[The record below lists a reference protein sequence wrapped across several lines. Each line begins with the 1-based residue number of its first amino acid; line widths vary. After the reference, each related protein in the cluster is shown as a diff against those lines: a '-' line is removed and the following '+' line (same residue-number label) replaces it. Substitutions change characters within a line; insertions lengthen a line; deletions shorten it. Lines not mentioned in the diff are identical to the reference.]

1 MTRDEKG
8 KVVSLTANRCEG
20 CGVALQT
27 ADPGKAGYI
36 PEKALTRD
44 VVLCR
49 RCFRIRHYGETE
61 SIKQDP
67 DAYLKQLD
75 EIAKQDCLVVWVV
88 DLFDFAGSWI
98 PGLVRR
104 IGNHPLLVVANKV
117 DLFPPSVKEGRL
129 KEWVF
134 QLLDEMGL
142 HPADVV
148 LCSAR
153 KGLKMNQV
161 MQAIE
166 SFRDGRDVYM
176 IGTTNV
182 GKSTLVNQLLKKTGE
197 VEKEVITTSPYPGT
211 TLDAIRI
218 PLYDGK
224 YLIDTP
230 GIVRG
235 DRMSEWVSPGELK
248 EVVPSSTIRPKVYQ
262 LNEKQTLFFGGLS
275 RFDFVSGKKQPFV
288 CYFSNRLYIH
298 RTKLEQADALWEKH
312 RGELLSP
319 PSDPSALPPLEKH
332 VIHLKGLEKED
343 IVISGLGWIAAGKE
357 KAWIEVWVPKGIR
370 VSTRPSII

>member
-1 MTRDEKG
+1 MT
-8 KVVSLTANRCEG
+8 TNRCEG
-20 CGVALQT
+20 CGIVLQT
-27 ADPGKAGYI
+27 ADSGQVGFI

-49 RCFRIRHYGETE
+49 RCYRIRHYGEMG
-61 SIKQDP
+61 SVKQDP
-67 DAYLKQLD
+67 DAYLKRLD
-75 EIAKQDCLVVWVV
+75 EIAERDCLVVLVI
-88 DLFDFAGSWI
+88 DLFDIAGSWI

-134 QLLDEMGL
+134 QLMNEMGFQ
-142 HPADVV
+142 PADVV
-148 LCSAR
+148 LCSAER
-153 KGLKMNQV
+153 GLNIDQV

-166 SFRDGRDVYM
+166 FCRNGRDVYM
-176 IGTTNV
+176 VGTTNV
-182 GKSTLVNQLLKKTGE
+182 GKSTLINRLLKKNGG
-197 VEKEVITTSPYPGT
+197 VEEEIITTSPYPGT

-218 PLYDGK
+218 SQGDGK
-224 YLIDTP
+224 YLVDTP
-230 GIVRG
+230 GIVRN

-248 EVVPSSTIRPKVYQ
+248 EVVPSGTIKPKVYQ

-275 RFDFVSGKKQPFV
+275 RFDYVSGKKQPFV
-288 CYFSNRLYIH
+288 CYLSNRLYIH

-312 RGELLSP
+312 RGKLLSP
-319 PSDPSALPPLEKH
+319 PRDPSTLPPLKKH
-332 VIHLKGLEKED
+332 VIHLKGTRKED
-343 IVISGLGWIAAGKE
+343 IVISGLGWIAVGKE
-357 KAWIEVWVPKGIR
+357 KAWIEVRVPEGIS

>member
-1 MTRDEKG
+1 MTE
-8 KVVSLTANRCEG
+8 NRCEG

-27 ADPGKAGYI
+27 ADPGQVGFI

-49 RCFRIRHYGETE
+49 RCYRIRHYGEMGSVE
-61 SIKQDP
+61 QDP
-67 DAYLKQLD
+67 DAYLKRLD
-75 EIAKQDCLVVWVV
+75 EIAERDCLVVLVV

-98 PGLVRR
+98 PGLLRR
-104 IGNHPLLVVANKV
+104 IGNHPLLVIANKV

-129 KEWVF
+129 KEWVL
-134 QLLDEMGL
+134 QLMDEMGL
-142 HPADVV
+142 HPEDVV

-153 KGLKMNQV
+153 KGMNIKRV
-161 MQAIE
+161 MQAME
-166 SFRDGRDVYM
+166 SCRNGRDVYM

-182 GKSTLVNQLLKKTGE
+182 GKSTLVNQLLKEAGGAE
-197 VEKEVITTSPYPGT
+197 EAVITTSPYPGT

-218 PLYDGK
+218 PLDDGK

-230 GIVRG
+230 GIVRN
-235 DRMSEWVSPGELK
+235 DRMSEWVSSKELK
-248 EVVPSSTIRPKVYQ
+248 EVVPSGTIKPKGYQ

-288 CYFSNRLYIH
+288 CYLSNRLYIH
-298 RTKLEQADALWEKH
+298 RTKLEQADNLWEKH
-312 RGELLSP
+312 RGKLLSP
-319 PSDPSALPPLEKH
+319 PKDPSALPPLKKH
-332 VIHLKGLEKED
+332 VIHLKGKRKED

-357 KAWIEVWVPKGIR
+357 KAWIEVWVPEGIG